1 MYLLHGAGGQMTTR
15 GSGHRETE
23 SMSDD
28 VEAGN
33 VQLDREKTNAGD
45 CSFYSR
51 VKAQMYSFV

>member
-1 MYLLHGAGGQMTTR
+1 MTTR